1 MGGRRAGAGPDA
13 GAQGARFLR
22 RLALLAAAL
31 VVAAAACGDG
41 GGGGSRAEV
50 GEPAPAFTG
59 YDLEGRRVALA
70 DFRGRV
76 VLVNFWASWCAPCR
90 AEFPRLRAVHG
101 ERAAVLG
108 VLYDDRSEPARAFAQ
123 EHGATWPSVV
133 DPQGR
138 IAAAYGVGP
147 GIPVTW
153 VIDAEGVVRAR
164 HHGELTDAEINRL
177 LPT

>member
-22 RLALLAAAL
+22 RFVLAVALALA
-31 VVAAAACGDG
+31 VVACGDG
-41 GGGGSRAEV
+41 GGSSRAEV
-50 GEPAPAFTG
+50 GEPAPAFAG
-59 YDLEGRRVALA
+59 YDLDGRRVALA

-76 VLVNFWASWCAPCR
+76 VLLNFWASWCAPCR

-123 EHGATWPSVV
+123 EHGATWPTVV

-138 IAAAYGVGP
+138 IAAAYSVGP

-153 VIDAEGVVRAR
+153 LIDADGVVRAR

-177 LPT
+177 LPH

>member
-1 MGGRRAGAGPDA
+1 MAAA
-13 GAQGARFLR
+13 V
-22 RLALLAAAL
+22 LALAL
-31 VVAAAACGDG
+31 VGCGDSG
-41 GGGGSRAEV
+41 GSSRAEV
-50 GEPAPAFTG
+50 GEQAPAFTG
-59 YDLEGRRVALA
+59 YDLDGRRVALA

-101 ERAAVLG
+101 ERVAVVG

-133 DPQGR
+133 DPEGR

-153 VIDAEGVVRAR
+153 LIDADGVARAR
-164 HHGELTDAEINRL
+164 HHGELTDADLTRL
-177 LPT
+177 LAP

>member
-1 MGGRRAGAGPDA
+1 M
-13 GAQGARFLR
+13 
-22 RLALLAAAL
+22 LAVAL

-41 GGGGSRAEV
+41 GGGRSRAEV

-59 YDLEGRRVALA
+59 FDLDGRRVALD

-76 VLVNFWASWCAPCR
+76 VLLNFWASWCAPCR

-101 ERAAVLG
+101 ARAAVLG
-108 VLYDDRSEPARAFAQ
+108 VLYDDRSEPARAFVR
-123 EHGATWPSVV
+123 EHGGTWPSVV

-153 VIDAEGVVRAR
+153 VIDAEGVVRGR
-164 HHGELTDAEINRL
+164 HHGELTGTDLADL
-177 LPT
+177 LRSVVSQ